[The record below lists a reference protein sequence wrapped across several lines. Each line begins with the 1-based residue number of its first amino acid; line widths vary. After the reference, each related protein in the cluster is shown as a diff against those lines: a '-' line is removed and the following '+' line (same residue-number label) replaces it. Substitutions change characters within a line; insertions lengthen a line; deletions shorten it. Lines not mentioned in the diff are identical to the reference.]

1 MWDVTARGS
10 LLPDSEAAY
19 LGTLPAYSLPRVNNA
34 GEMRYFLVH
43 RWGFSQPLINLSR
56 QPLFC
61 RTSTLTI
68 NINT

>member
-10 LLPDSEAAY
+10 LLPNSEAAY

-43 RWGFSQPLINLSR
+43 RWVSNLS
-56 QPLFC
+56 
-61 RTSTLTI
+61 ST
-68 NINT
+68 NPCFVDY